1 MLSFRWAFPLATAD
15 TLWVRF
21 GVFGVALVVGSIL
34 ITTGY
39 HRVESDD
46 VEDSDGSN
54 ATIRPLLGGNEAD
67 MLRVKK
73 GASDRGARLQ
83 MAVGAGI
90 ILLGILALL
99 VGN

>member
-1 MLSFRWAFPLATAD
+1 MMGFRWTLLLATAD
-15 TLWVRF
+15 TFWVRF

-39 HRVESDD
+39 HRVESDEI
-46 VEDSDGSN
+46 EDDDGSN
-54 ATIRPLLGGNEAD
+54 AVIRPLLGANDAEL
-67 MLRVKK
+67 MRIKK
-73 GASDRGARLQ
+73 GTSSARARLQ

-90 ILLGILALL
+90 ILLGILVLL

>member
-1 MLSFRWAFPLATAD
+1 MMGFRWTLLLATAD
-15 TLWVRF
+15 TFWVRF

-39 HRVESDD
+39 HRVESDEI
-46 VEDSDGSN
+46 EDDDGSN
-54 ATIRPLLGGNEAD
+54 AMIRPLLGANDTEL
-67 MLRVKK
+67 MRIKK
-73 GASDRGARLQ
+73 GTSSARARLQ

-90 ILLGILALL
+90 ILLGILVLL

>member
-1 MLSFRWAFPLATAD
+1 MTGFSWALLLATAD

-39 HRVESDD
+39 HRVESDE
-46 VEDSDGSN
+46 VEESDGSN
-54 ATIRPLLGGNEAD
+54 VAIRSLLGTNDTE
-67 MLRVKK
+67 MMRIKK
-73 GASDRGARLQ
+73 GTSNARARLQ

-90 ILLGILALL
+90 ILLGILVLL

>member
-1 MLSFRWAFPLATAD
+1 MMEFRWTLLLATSD

-39 HRVESDD
+39 YRVESDEI
-46 VEDSDGSN
+46 EDGDGSN
-54 ATIRPLLGGNEAD
+54 AMIRPLLGANDTEL
-67 MLRVKK
+67 MRIKK
-73 GASDRGARLQ
+73 GTSSARARIQ

-90 ILLGILALL
+90 ILLGILVLL

>member
-1 MLSFRWAFPLATAD
+1 MGFRWTLLLATAD
-15 TLWVRF
+15 TFWVRF

-39 HRVESDD
+39 HRVESDEI
-46 VEDSDGSN
+46 EDDDGSN
-54 ATIRPLLGGNEAD
+54 AVIRPLLGANDTEL
-67 MLRVKK
+67 MRIKK
-73 GASDRGARLQ
+73 GTSSARARLQ

-90 ILLGILALL
+90 ILLGILVLL

>member
-1 MLSFRWAFPLATAD
+1 MMGFRWTLLLATAD
-15 TLWVRF
+15 TFWVRF

-39 HRVESDD
+39 HRVESDEI
-46 VEDSDGSN
+46 EDDDGSN
-54 ATIRPLLGGNEAD
+54 AVIRPLLGANDTEL
-67 MLRVKK
+67 MRIKK
-73 GASDRGARLQ
+73 VTSSARARLQ

-90 ILLGILALL
+90 ILLGILVLL

>member
-1 MLSFRWAFPLATAD
+1 MMGFRWTLLLATAD
-15 TLWVRF
+15 TFWVRF

-39 HRVESDD
+39 HRVESDEI
-46 VEDSDGSN
+46 EDDDGSN
-54 ATIRPLLGGNEAD
+54 AVIRPLLGANDTEL
-67 MLRVKK
+67 MRIKK
-73 GASDRGARLQ
+73 GTSSARARLQ

-90 ILLGILALL
+90 ILLGILVLL